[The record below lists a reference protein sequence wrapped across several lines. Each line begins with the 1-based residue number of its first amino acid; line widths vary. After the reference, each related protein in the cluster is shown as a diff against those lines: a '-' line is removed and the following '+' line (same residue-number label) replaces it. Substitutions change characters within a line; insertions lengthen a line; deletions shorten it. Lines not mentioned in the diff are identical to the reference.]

1 MTSHTTQKR
10 RSPPSLVVAAAR
22 CAVRG
27 ALRPYLRKKNIAFV
41 AVLHVPAG
49 TCEYYK
55 WATEA
60 LLADPMPVDAEFN
73 DLVTVMALY
82 EHAVDARSLFVRYR
96 QARQIVLITERLERV
111 PLETKATADIV
122 TEIAPPTSEHFLA
135 AAKVIELPGMT
146 PEIAELMKGFTFD
159 TIAAACRGRRPLA
172 SVVRHLRRA
181 VVEVETEKP
190 KPGSVKPAGPRL
202 EDLEGYGHAKTWGL
216 QLGDDLRAWKAGELA
231 WEDVDRGMLLYGPP
245 GTGKTSYAKA
255 LSNSCGVALVIAS
268 AARWQSAGHLGDF
281 LNAMRASFAEATK
294 LAPAIL
300 FVDEFDSFGDREASG
315 DQHHRDY
322 RRQAV
327 NGMLECLDPV
337 EGREGVVVVGATNDP
352 SVIDRALLR
361 SGRLE
366 TIIEIPLPDAAA
378 RVAILRHHLRGVK
391 LVGDLDR
398 FVSATINWSGADIE
412 KVAREARRIS
422 RRQNA
427 VLSEDLILAAMPP
440 RYVLRESELR
450 HSAIHE
456 AGHAIV
462 GVVLGC
468 DILDHVKIARDVAI
482 GPAVQS
488 VGSTAFEKEN
498 GRIIT
503 VEYYDDRIAMLLG
516 GIAAETLVY
525 GSHSNGAGGAPSSDL
540 LLASDTATRIE
551 RHYGFGE
558 ALSVELGK
566 GERPLEFLRC
576 RDPELRRLVDARLKA
591 QFDRAT
597 AILSERSRELDLLAE
612 QLFVNGYATGEE
624 VRALCQARSGDTASV
639 AP

>member
-1 MTSHTTQKR
+1 MSSYTSRKR
-10 RSPPSLVVAAAR
+10 GSPPSLIVAAAR
-22 CAVRG
+22 CAVRS
-27 ALRPYLRKKNIAFV
+27 ALRPYLQRKNIAFV
-41 AVLHVPAG
+41 VVLHVPAG

-60 LLADPMPVDAEFN
+60 LLADPMPVDAECN
-73 DLVTVMALY
+73 DLVNVMALY
-82 EHAVDARSLFVRYR
+82 DHAVDARSLFVRYR
-96 QARQIVLITERLERV
+96 QARQIVILTERPEHV
-111 PLETKATADIV
+111 PLETKATADLV
-122 TEIAPPTSEHFLA
+122 TEIAPPTAEHFLA
-135 AAKVIELPGMT
+135 AAKVIDLPGMT
-146 PEIAELMKGFTFD
+146 PGLAELMTGFSFD
-159 TIAAACRGRRPLA
+159 IIAAASRGRRPLA
-172 SVVRHLRRA
+172 SVARHLRRA
-181 VVEVETEKP
+181 VVEEETEKP
-190 KPGSVKPAGPRL
+190 KPEPTKPVGPRL
-202 EDLEGYGHAKTWGL
+202 EELEGYGQAKTWGL

-255 LSNSCGVALVIAS
+255 LANSCEVSLVVAS

-281 LNAMRASFAEATK
+281 LNAMRASFAEAKK
-294 LAPAIL
+294 LSPSIL

-337 EGREGVVVVGATNDP
+337 EGREGVIVLGATNDP
-352 SVIDRALLR
+352 SGIDRALLR

-378 RVAILRHHLRGVK
+378 RVAILRHHLRGAT

-412 KVAREARRIS
+412 KVARDARRIS

-427 VLSEDLILAAMPP
+427 PLSVDLILAAMPP
-440 RYVLRESELR
+440 RYVLREGELR

-462 GVVLGC
+462 GVILGC
-468 DILDHVKIARDVAI
+468 DILDYVSIARDAAI

-525 GSHSNGAGGAPSSDL
+525 GTHSNGAGGAPSSDL

-566 GERPLEFLRC
+566 GDRPLEFLRN
-576 RDPELRRLVDARLKA
+576 RDPELRRLVDVRMKA

-597 AILSERSRELDLLAE
+597 AILLERSRELDLLAE
-612 QLFVNGYATGEE
+612 QLFVNGYVTGEE
-624 VRALCQARSGDTASV
+624 VRALCHTKSRNTASV